1 MGRVIKAVVFGG
13 RARVTAIEITDA
25 VQTAIEKHGLSPLA
39 AAALGR
45 SMAAG
50 AYIGAN
56 LKNARDTYSMTVNG
70 TGGLGK
76 IVVAGDGEGHL
87 RGFVG
92 NPNFDAPIRETDGK
106 IDVRRGVGTEGEII
120 VIKDLG
126 LKENYIGRTELVSG
140 EIGEDFAY
148 YLYKSEGVKSAVA
161 LGVKVNKNGCVAAGG
176 LIAEAMPDCTEE
188 EIFVTEDIMSQMTD
202 VSAKLEE
209 KGAAE
214 IINFYFGHLDAE
226 IFPEERMDW
235 KCSCSEQ
242 RIENVLRSI
251 GKKEADSIIEEA
263 GKIEIKCEFC
273 NKIYTYDAEAVN
285 KIFGSKPKKELE

>member
-1 MGRVIKAVVFGG
+1 MGRVIKAVIFGG
-13 RARVTAIEITDA
+13 KARVTAIEITDA

-45 SMAAG
+45 TMAAG

-56 LKNARDTYSMTVNG
+56 LKNPRDSYSVTVNG

-87 RGFVG
+87 RGFVS
-92 NPNFDAPIRETDGK
+92 NSAFDAPIRETDGK

-126 LKENYIGRTELVSG
+126 LKENYVGRTELVSG

-161 LGVKVNKNGCVAAGG
+161 LGVKVDKNGCVAAGG
-176 LIAEAMPDCTEE
+176 LIAEAMPDCTED
-188 EIFVTEDIMSQMTD
+188 EIVVIEDIMSQMTD
-202 VSAKLEE
+202 ISTKLEE
-209 KGAAE
+209 RGAAGVVD
-214 IINFYFGHLDAE
+214 FYFGHLDAE
-226 IFPEERMDW
+226 IFPEEPTGWR
-235 KCSCSEQ
+235 CSCSDE
-242 RIENVLRSI
+242 RINGILKSI
-251 GKKEADSIIEEA
+251 GKKEADAIIKDA
-263 GKIEIKCEFC
+263 GLIEIKCEFC
-273 NKIYTYDAEAVN
+273 NRIYTYDAESVN
-285 KIFGSKPKKELE
+285 KIFGD